1 MKPKTRKDFDTD
13 CQYET
18 YKELIKASKKF
29 RQAVVSY
36 RESFPFTTWK
46 GDAYILGGW
55 LAGLFDP
62 DRWSDAWEAIE
73 DGFNDACEKLRLTN
87 E

>member
-1 MKPKTRKDFDTD
+1 MKPKTRADFETD
-13 CQYET
+13 YQYES
-18 YKELIKASKKF
+18 YLALLKASEKFKK
-29 RQAVVSY
+29 AVVTY
-36 RESFPFTTWK
+36 REAFPFTTWK